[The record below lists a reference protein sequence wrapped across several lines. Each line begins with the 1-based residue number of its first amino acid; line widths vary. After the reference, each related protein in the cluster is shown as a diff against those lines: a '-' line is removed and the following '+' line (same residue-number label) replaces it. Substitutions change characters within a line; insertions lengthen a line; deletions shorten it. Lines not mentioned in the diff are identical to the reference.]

1 MGRIIVINWR
11 WKNQNINEYCEI
23 IEIKEN
29 DKIILTK
36 FEDNKKFNQQLNNL
50 IIENKYQNYDFLI
63 LTHFHN
69 NVVTSTI
76 NISSSSII
84 KPESFKG
91 QFYKYDFCGTDKDKK
106 HIYYGTMN
114 QIGILEPK
122 EDETP
127 EKTIRKE
134 NFDATWDYYLYVYEE
149 ILKSNIIFIILKKL
163 INTFQPL
170 SIYITGL
177 SEISDISVREKY
189 CQEFSESFTKH
200 KESIN
205 QAVNKII
212 SLIEH
217 ADLDQTTKD
226 KLTKFQSI
234 WNNMRDADICNNGK
248 YFDKN
253 EEDYFPK
260 LLKGLSEIN

>member
-1 MGRIIVINWR
+1 MYMGRIIVINWR
-11 WKNQNINEYCEI
+11 WTEPRINGYCQI

-36 FEDNKKFNQQLNNL
+36 FDNYDDFNNKLNFFTE
-50 IIENKYQNYDFLI
+50 IYKDYDFLI
-63 LTHFHN
+63 LTHYHN
-69 NVVTSTI
+69 NVQRSII
-76 NISSSSII
+76 NISSSSIN
-84 KPESFKG
+84 KPKSFEG
-91 QFYKYDFCGTDKDKK
+91 QFYTYDFCGTDYDKNN
-106 HIYYGTMN
+106 IYHGTMN
-114 QIGILEPK
+114 TRGILIDDSSLE
-122 EDETP
+122 P
-127 EKTIRKE
+127 EKTIKKE
-134 NFDATWDYYLYVYEE
+134 NFDYIWDYYLNKHKK
-149 ILKSNIIFIILKKL
+149 ILKGNIIFSILKKL

-177 SEISDISVREKY
+177 SEISDISVKEKY

-205 QAVNKII
+205 ETVDQIS
-212 SLIEH
+212 SLIQN